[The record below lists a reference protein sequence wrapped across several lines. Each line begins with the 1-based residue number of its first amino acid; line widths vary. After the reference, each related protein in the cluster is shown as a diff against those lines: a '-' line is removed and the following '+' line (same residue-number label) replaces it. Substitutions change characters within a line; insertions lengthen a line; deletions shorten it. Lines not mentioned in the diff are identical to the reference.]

1 MSPHIAPHNLCA
13 GEEKVKPIEN
23 TESPTEYYLETLI
36 SDAFKGKGFQ
46 KISELVEDKIACSSQ
61 RYSKVLLNQLDR
73 LINKE
78 LDRNEFKNV
87 SLLLKCIQYFCK
99 NDCQEGSLIR
109 QGLVAKMVLW
119 FERTIDFL
127 NISGKTDPFISAL
140 VEDFYDTALVI
151 CKGNCDEGRKQL
163 LDSFLFRLA
172 LIVTEKWPPCHVRLE
187 ALRTLNFILDNC
199 SREEKKR
206 LQSCEELCILTQ
218 DLARTILEAGDY
230 DIQVAV
236 SEALCRMMVKKWRDS
251 FASRWFGDGI
261 LTEAF
266 KEIKDK
272 DFETDCR
279 KFLNILNTRRQDKR
293 GVYTFPCITV
303 LADMDKLI
311 KPQDDKLEHFWI
323 DFNVESQCIS
333 FYIHNTEGSL
343 WDSVRLQK
351 DELSSYNLQEIDGQ
365 KILHLYLKKPLLI
378 NNKNVTKVKIYFEP
392 ELDIQNAVC
401 RVFNGEGSMV
411 SKICS
416 APAVE
421 KESVKPAEMESSK
434 PSNAVRTSSTTYEQ
448 WKNDQANEE
457 KVESL
462 SDILFS
468 QTSGSIGTKVS
479 SGAAST
485 PKRSEV
491 IDSQE
496 VLIEYV
502 PLEAVIPVSEEQLS
516 TSADHGDSRDVIL
529 DDSADV
535 SDVVV
540 QAPTK
545 FSKSSAQQLK
555 VRSPEIQA
563 AKKIAEDL
571 YEFQFSSDSPVC
583 GKVSESKE
591 KILVP
596 KASTYRRQVLQT
608 SPDEKQTSNYKS
620 HLFSESNGVA
630 SNNQSDKSWVINFQ
644 KKSST
649 KSANYS
655 RKKRRRHG
663 NLKVL
668 PLSSESSSEE
678 KDSKSRGNMSK
689 FTSLNKYSTPDKG
702 KAKTLSSEL
711 KLPGISNILTP
722 EESRVQDS
730 ALLNPNDYDDVMD
743 PLVETSSPQ
752 SSKHSETPAKYC
764 LRSAL
769 NDRGSVEMKDPGV
782 VEYLKRRR
790 LSHDANKGSENFDL
804 KPKKLFK
811 SSEKKA
817 VPVPA
822 DIEDDSMDSDI
833 HEQDFGEAS
842 VITAFEMFTK
852 DLKNKFLSRYKRME
866 IRAHK
871 TLEVSHQKVSNL
883 LGEIQ
888 QCRLQKLNN
897 FNKIVVH
904 ELSSLEAEIQSLKGL
919 ENETVMFWEEHSEK
933 MSTFWDNQ
941 RQRIKAIDSK
951 FDEKMTKLANTLE
964 KTIKDEITMI
974 PATNMSTN

>member
-1 MSPHIAPHNLCA
+1 M
-13 GEEKVKPIEN
+13 KP
-23 TESPTEYYLETLI
+23 LETLI

-46 KISELVEDKIACSSQ
+46 KISELFEDKIACSSQ

-78 LDRNEFKNV
+78 LDRNEFKHV
-87 SLLLKCIQYFCK
+87 SLLMKCIQYFCK

-109 QGLVAKMVLW
+109 QGLMENVSYLMDLFNSFFYMVLW

-151 CKGNCDEGRKQL
+151 CKSNCDEGRKQL

-172 LIVTEKWPPCHVRLE
+172 LIVTEKWPPCHIRLE

-266 KEIKDK
+266 KEIRDK

-392 ELDIQNAVC
+392 EHDIQNAVC
-401 RVFNGEGSMV
+401 KVFNGEGNLKAVLKSTDLVYKKSLSSVGTSV
-411 SKICS
+411 SHLS
-416 APAVE
+416 
-421 KESVKPAEMESSK
+421 
-434 PSNAVRTSSTTYEQ
+434 VRTSSTTYEQ

-468 QTSGSIGTKVS
+468 QTNELNNNFEVPRGPHSPLRG
-479 SGAAST
+479 
-485 PKRSEV
+485 RSQEK
-491 IDSQE
+491 E
-496 VLIEYV
+496 VLIESV

-516 TSADHGDSRDVIL
+516 TSADHGDSRDKTGTVSYAL
-529 DDSADV
+529 PSTTSKEAKCESAYR
-535 SDVVV
+535 
-540 QAPTK
+540 
-545 FSKSSAQQLK
+545 FFLY
-555 VRSPEIQA
+555 A
-563 AKKIAEDL
+563 AKKPFPSSKAEEL
-571 YEFQFSSDSPVC
+571 YEFQYSSDSPVC
-583 GKVSESKE
+583 GKVRESKE

-608 SPDEKQTSNYKS
+608 SPDEKQGDFMIQDIRLTSNYKS

-655 RKKRRRHG
+655 RKKRRRKG

-668 PLSSESSSEE
+668 PLSSESSIRDRVFMVTGLYGSFLSQNGPPRSGEWSENE
-678 KDSKSRGNMSK
+678 D
-689 FTSLNKYSTPDKG
+689 TLTPDGPPRYRK
-702 KAKTLSSEL
+702 L

-730 ALLNPNDYDDVMD
+730 ALLNPNDYDDDDVMD

-752 SSKHSETPAKYC
+752 SSKHSEIPAKQHNQYDGVRPNDVDPECRCSDISLRETDVIVEC
-764 LRSAL
+764 LIKFYYNKFELWKTCSK
-769 NDRGSVEMKDPGV
+769 DR
-782 VEYLKRRR
+782 
-790 LSHDANKGSENFDL
+790 NENFDL

-822 DIEDDSMDSDI
+822 GIEDDSTDSDI
-833 HEQDFGEAS
+833 HEQDLGEAS

-871 TLEVSHQKVSNL
+871 TLEASHQKVSNL

-888 QCRLQKLNN
+888 QCR
-897 FNKIVVH
+897 
-904 ELSSLEAEIQSLKGL
+904 
-919 ENETVMFWEEHSEK
+919 
-933 MSTFWDNQ
+933 
-941 RQRIKAIDSK
+941 IKAIDSN

-964 KTIKDEITMI
+964 KNTKDESTMI